1 MLNSNDTAVK
11 MKKNAFFVIVTALVV
26 GLLLCAHPSASAP
39 QNSDDYFQNT
49 GFKFLENYNPKIKC
63 LSPQNWCVVQNER
76 GVIYVGNNNTLLEFE
91 GVDWRAITVPNLS
104 VRSMA
109 FDEKGTLYIGGNN
122 EIGFF
127 TSDSNGV
134 LTYTSLKDRLK
145 DNQKKFSWVWKTH
158 STKGGVYFHTY
169 KYLLRW
175 SPGQK
180 KIKVWK
186 PDTRLL
192 GSYVCGEK
200 LFVRQEKIGLMQMV
214 NDSLRLLPG
223 GEAFAFKGIYM
234 MAQYD
239 TGAKKLLIGT
249 RSNGFYIY
257 NGKTFE
263 SFPTMGDDYLKEK
276 ELSYG
281 INLKCSPGEFA
292 LATKRGGL
300 VIIDSNGNLKRIF
313 DKTSGLQDDNVW
325 YVFEDSQ
332 GNLWLALE
340 KGISK
345 IEYAS
350 PFSFYDD
357 RSNLPGLVLS
367 VVKHNNLLYV
377 GTSRGL
383 YFLTSANKF
392 SPVPGIASYC
402 LSLLSIGNSLLAA
415 ASNGVFLVEN
425 KNNAPRQILNT
436 YSYVLH
442 WSQKDTNRVW
452 VGTNQGLFSLY
463 IKANQW
469 AKEHQFKNIT
479 QEIKTIVEDKKGNL
493 WLGTTAA
500 GVLKVDFPGDGKITN
515 PLVTPYLSLVNR
527 SPVQEE
533 LTGGEINVFMAAEHV
548 IFSTAKGI
556 YRFSEKDKVFIPDFT
571 LGDRFAGG
579 SRSVFRISQGQD
591 NHIWFHSDNVNFQA
605 VPGDKGFN
613 VLENSPLLRLPIDQT
628 NAIYPDPGGDM
639 VWFACNKGLTC
650 YDIRIKKDTRQDFST
665 LIQEVEVNGTP
676 LFYDAENSQYKPRKD
691 GQNSIPVIAFKDRN
705 LSFRFAAPFFED
717 ESRTRYHCFLEGYD
731 KNWSDWILETR
742 KDYFKIDPGL
752 KTFRVQAINVYGNL
766 SRESVFKFM
775 LLTPWYRT
783 WWAFLS
789 YVFVFLVLTYLIVK
803 WRRSVKL
810 EQEKQKLE
818 KIVKERT
825 KEINEKN
832 TQLETQTLQLKE
844 QAEKLKEM
852 AAVKSRFFANISHE
866 FRTPLTLIMGPLEQI
881 LSDYRDKDS
890 QLEKKVKL
898 MLRNSQRLFTL
909 INRLLDLSK
918 LDSGKMQ
925 LKTSRQNMIP
935 FLKGIAASFDLL
947 ANQYDLDLSFEAEE
961 EEITLYFDPEKM
973 EDVLCNLLINAV
985 KFTPGGGKITVTAKR
1000 IPKEE
1005 EHFPAG
1011 YLEISVNDT
1020 GPGIPPGQLAHIF
1033 DRFYQSDST
1042 YEHHQKGTGIGL
1054 ALTRELILL
1063 HHGKIDVHSREG
1075 ENSGTEFIIRL
1086 PLGKEHLKP
1095 HEIVTSA
1102 VPDETR
1108 PERRKPFEIPAGYMV
1123 AKVEKE
1129 GDVPNDVKA
1138 GEPGDEIDPLK
1149 AEKDI
1154 ILVVEDSADVREYIR
1169 GALEP
1174 LYAVVEAKDGQ
1185 EGTRKAQKIV
1195 PDLII
1200 SDIMMPGMDGYEL
1213 CAALKKDIKTS
1224 HVPIILL
1231 TAKASEENII
1241 RGLETGADDYVT
1253 KPFSTKLLMAR
1264 IKNLIDLRRHFQL
1277 TLYREMTQQP
1287 VKMSISQMD
1296 REFIKELQ
1304 DMIEKNLSNPD
1315 FNVERLG
1322 KKLYMSRATLY
1333 RKIHA
1338 LSGESPN
1345 EFLQSYRLKR
1355 GAELL
1360 ENNFGSVL
1368 EVAFEVGFS
1377 SASYFTKCFKKK
1389 FNRLPSDFQPEE
1401 SEQVVSSK

>member
-11 MKKNAFFVIVTALVV
+11 MKKNAFFVIVTALAVR
-26 GLLLCAHPSASAP
+26 LFFCPYLSASAP
-39 QNSDDYFQNT
+39 QNNEDYFRNT
-49 GFKFLENYNPKIKC
+49 GFKFLENCKPNVKN
-63 LSPQNWCVVQNER
+63 LSPQNWCVVQDKR
-76 GVIYVGNNNTLLEFE
+76 GVIYVGNNGGLLEYD
-91 GVDWRAITVPNLS
+91 GVDWRVIRIPNIS
-104 VRSMA
+104 VFSMA
-109 FDEKGTLYIGGNN
+109 MDEKGNLYIGGNN
-122 EIGFF
+122 EIGIL
-127 TSDSNGV
+127 TLDSKGARK
-134 LTYTSLKDRLK
+134 YTSLKDRLK
-145 DNQKKFSWVWKTH
+145 NNQRNFSIVWNAH
-158 STKGGVYFHTY
+158 STKEGVYFRTRKFLYRWNY
-169 KYLLRW
+169 K
-175 SPGQK
+175 K
-180 KIKVWK
+180 KEFKVWEAK
-186 PDTRLL
+186 HDFNQAFTCERK
-192 GSYVCGEK
+192 V
-200 LFVRQEKIGLMQMV
+200 FVLQRPLGLMHMV
-214 NDSLRLLPG
+214 NDSPELIPG
-223 GEAFAFKGIYM
+223 GDAFSEDYIYM
-234 MAQYD
+234 IVPYD
-239 TGAKKLLIGT
+239 ERRLLIGT
-249 RSNGFYIY
+249 RSKGFYLY
-257 NGKTFE
+257 DGT
-263 SFPTMGDDYLKEK
+263 SRRPFPTEVDGYLIKNEV
-276 ELSYG
+276 YHG
-281 INLKCSPGEFA
+281 IRLKSSPGDFA
-292 LATKRGGL
+292 LATRRGGL
-300 VIIDSNGNLKRIF
+300 VIIDSNGNLKYIF
-313 DKTSGLQDDNVW
+313 DKTSGLQDDSVK

-332 GNLWLALE
+332 GNLWLALNN
-340 KGISK
+340 GIDR

-350 PFSFYDD
+350 PFSVYDS
-357 RSNLPGLVLS
+357 RSRLPGLVLS
-367 VVKHNNLLYV
+367 VVKHGNYLYA
-377 GTSRGL
+377 GTTDGL
-383 YFLTSANKF
+383 YFLASANKF
-392 SPVPGIASYC
+392 RPVPGVSNC
-402 LSLLSIGNSLLAA
+402 WFLLSIGDSLLAA
-415 ASNGVFLVEN
+415 ASNGVFIVES
-425 KNNAPRQILNT
+425 KNNTKQEVLKAN
-436 YSYVLH
+436 SYVLH
-442 WSQKDTNRVW
+442 QSQMNPNRIL
-452 VGTNQGLFSLY
+452 VGTFQGLVSLY
-463 IKANQW
+463 YKDGKW
-469 AKEHQFKNIT
+469 AVEHIFKNIT

-493 WLGTTAA
+493 WLGTSAA
-500 GVLKVDFPGDGKITN
+500 GILKVD
-515 PLVTPYLSLVNR
+515 LSSDRGIINSVVNQYHK
-527 SPVQEE
+527 SEGLPD
-533 LTGGEINVFMAAEHV
+533 GEIKVFMTAGHI
-548 IFSTAKGI
+548 IFATVKGI
-556 YRFSEKDKVFIPDFT
+556 YLFSEKDKVFIPDFT
-571 LGDRFAGG
+571 LGDQFAGG
-579 SRSVFRISQGQD
+579 STGVFRIAQD
-591 NHIWFHSDNVNFQA
+591 RHNHIWFYSLGVIFRA
-605 VPGDKGFN
+605 VPGDNGFD
-613 VLENSPLLRLPIDQT
+613 VLKNSPLLRLPHDQV
-628 NAIYPDPGGDM
+628 NFIYPDPGGDM
-639 VWFACNKGLTC
+639 VWFACQKDLIC
-650 YDIRIKKDTRQDFST
+650 YDTREKRNHRPEFLT
-665 LIQEVEVNGTP
+665 LIREVEVNGNR
-676 LFYDAENSQYKPRKD
+676 LFYDAENSQYKPGKNRED
-691 GQNSIPVIAFKDRN
+691 YIPVIDFKDRN
-705 LSFRFAAPFFED
+705 IRFRFAAPFFEA
-717 ESRTRYHCFLEGYD
+717 ESRTRYHCLLEGYD
-731 KNWSDWILETR
+731 EEWSDWKSETW
-742 KDYFKIDPGL
+742 KDYTNIDSGL
-752 KTFRVQAINVYGNL
+752 NRFRVQAMNVYENL
-766 SRESVFKFM
+766 SREAVFQFKV
-775 LLTPWYRT
+775 LPPWYKT
-783 WWAFLS
+783 WWAFTV
-789 YVFVFLVLTYLIVK
+789 YVITAILVLFLVVR
-803 WRRSVKL
+803 WRSGKL
-810 EQEKQKLE
+810 QREKQKLE
-818 KIVKERT
+818 QIIKERT

-832 TQLETQTLQLKE
+832 TQLETQTLKLKE
-844 QAEKLKEM
+844 QAEKLQEM

-925 LKTSRQNMIP
+925 LKAGQQNIIP

-947 ANQYDLDLSFEAEE
+947 ANQYDLDLTFQAEE
-961 EEITLYFDPEKM
+961 GEITLYFDPEKM

-1005 EHFPAG
+1005 EHFPVG
-1011 YLEISVNDT
+1011 YLEISVSDT

-1063 HHGKIDVHSREG
+1063 HQGKIDVHSREG

-1095 HEIVTSA
+1095 HEIVTSEM
-1102 VPDETR
+1102 PDETR
-1108 PERRKPFEIPAGYMV
+1108 PERRKSFEIPAGYMV
-1123 AKVEKE
+1123 EKVEKE
-1129 GDVPNDVKA
+1129 GDVPKDVKA

-1174 LYAVVEAKDGQ
+1174 LYVVVEAKEGQ
-1185 EGTRKAQKIV
+1185 EGIRKAQKIV

-1200 SDIMMPGMDGYEL
+1200 SDIMMPGVDGYEL

-1241 RGLETGADDYVT
+1241 QGLETGADDYVT

-1304 DMIEKNLSNPD
+1304 DMIEKNLSDPD

>member
-11 MKKNAFFVIVTALVV
+11 MKKNVFFVTFTALAVA
-26 GLLLCAHPSASAP
+26 LLFCAHLSASPP
-39 QNSDDYFQNT
+39 QNKDDYFQNT
-49 GFKFLENYNPKIKC
+49 GFKFLENCDPKIKG
-63 LSPQNWCVVQNER
+63 LSPQNWSVVQDKR
-76 GVIYVGNNNTLLEFE
+76 GVIYVGNNGGLLELD
-91 GVDWRAITVPNLS
+91 GVNRWVIRVRNDS

-109 FDEKGTLYIGGNN
+109 IDEKGNLYIGGNN

-127 TSDSNGV
+127 AREPNGSMI
-134 LTYTSLKDRLK
+134 YTSLNDRLK
-145 DNQKKFSWVWKTH
+145 DKYKNFSTVWSTL
-158 STKGGVYFHTY
+158 STKEGVYFHTS
-169 KYLLRW
+169 KFLFRW
-175 SPGQK
+175 DFKQIRVFESANPFNNIYACEGK
-180 KIKVWK
+180 F
-186 PDTRLL
+186 
-192 GSYVCGEK
+192 
-200 LFVRQEKIGLMQMV
+200 FVLQRPEGLKQMV
-214 NDSLRLLPG
+214 NDSLQLIRG
-223 GEAFAFKGIYM
+223 GDAFSEDKICMIVPYH
-234 MAQYD
+234 D
-239 TGAKKLLIGT
+239 RTLLIGT
-249 RSNGFYIY
+249 RSKGLYLY
-257 NGKTFE
+257 DG
-263 SFPTMGDDYLKEK
+263 SRRQPFPTVVDDYLIKNEV
-276 ELSYG
+276 YHG
-281 INLKCSPGEFA
+281 IRLKSSPGDFA
-292 LATKRGGL
+292 LATRLGGL
-300 VIIDSNGNLKRIF
+300 VIIDSRGNLKHIY
-313 DKTSGLQDDNVW
+313 DKKSGLQDDNAW
-325 YVFEDSQ
+325 YVFEDFQ
-332 GNLWLALE
+332 GNLWLALNN
-340 KGISK
+340 GIAK
-345 IEYAS
+345 IEYAT
-350 PFSFYDD
+350 PFSVCDD

-367 VVKHNNLLYV
+367 VVRHGKHLYA
-377 GTSRGL
+377 GTSSGL
-383 YFLTSANKF
+383 YFLA
-392 SPVPGIASYC
+392 SPNNFRPVQGISDAC
-402 LSLLSIGNSLLAA
+402 WSLLSIGKYLLAA
-415 ASNGVFLVEN
+415 TSGGVFYV
-425 KNNAPRQILNT
+425 KNDAKEMIIKNR
-436 YSYVLH
+436 SYVLSD
-442 WSQKDTNRVW
+442 SQKDSNRVW
-452 VGTNQGLFSLY
+452 VGTNQGLVSLY
-463 IKANQW
+463 FKGGQW
-469 AKEHQFKNIT
+469 VKEREFKNIT
-479 QEIKTIVEDKKGNL
+479 QEIRTIVEEKEGNL
-493 WLGTTAA
+493 WLGTSAE
-500 GVLKVDFPGDGKITN
+500 GVLKVDFPRDGDIAN
-515 PLVTPYLSLVNR
+515 PVVNQYLTLVNR
-527 SPVQEE
+527 SPPSEQLSVV
-533 LTGGEINVFMAAEHV
+533 EIKVFMADGHV
-548 IFSTAKGI
+548 IFATPTGL
-556 YRFSEKDKVFIPDFT
+556 YRFNGKDKFFIPDPT
-571 LGDRFAGG
+571 LGDRFADG
-579 SRSVFRISQGQD
+579 SRRIFFIVPD
-591 NHIWFHSDNVNFQA
+591 RHNHIWFHSEDVNYQA
-605 VPGDKGFN
+605 VPGDNGFN
-613 VLENSPLLRLPIDQT
+613 VLDNSPLLRLPLDQV
-628 NAIYPDPGGDM
+628 NFIYPDPGEDM
-639 VWFACNKGLTC
+639 VWFACHKGL
-650 YDIRIKKDTRQDFST
+650 IRYDTREKRNRRTDFLT
-665 LIQEVEVNGTP
+665 LIREVEVNGIR
-676 LFYDAENSQYKPRKD
+676 LFYDAKNSTYKPGKD
-691 GQNSIPVIAFKDRN
+691 REEPFPVIAFKDRN
-705 LSFRFAAPFFED
+705 ITFRFAAPFFEA
-717 ESRTRYHCFLEGYD
+717 ESRTQYRCLLEGYD
-731 KNWSDWILETR
+731 KDWSEWTLETR
-742 KDYFKIDPGL
+742 KNYNKIDPGL
-752 KTFRVQAINVYGNL
+752 NTFRVQAMNVYGNL
-766 SRESVFKFM
+766 SSEDVFQFEI
-775 LLTPWYRT
+775 LPPWYKT
-783 WWAFLS
+783 WWAFAV
-789 YVFVFLVLTYLIVK
+789 YVIIAFMVLFLVVK
-803 WRRSVKL
+803 WRSGKL
-810 EQEKQKLE
+810 QREKQKLE
-818 KIVKERT
+818 QIVKERT

-844 QAEKLKEM
+844 QAEKLREM

-925 LKTSRQNMIP
+925 LKAARQNMIP

-947 ANQYDLDLSFEAEE
+947 ANQYDLDLTFQTSE

-985 KFTPGGGKITVTAKR
+985 KFTPGGGKITATAKR

-1011 YLEISVNDT
+1011 YLEISVSDT

-1063 HHGKIDVHSREG
+1063 QHGKIDVHSREG

-1095 HEIVTSA
+1095 HEIVTSDM
-1102 VPDETR
+1102 PDETR
-1108 PERRKPFEIPAGYMV
+1108 PERRKAFEIPAAYMV
-1123 AKVEKE
+1123 EKAEKE
-1129 GDVPNDVKA
+1129 GDVLNDVKA
-1138 GEPGDEIDPLK
+1138 GEPGNEIDPFK
-1149 AEKDI
+1149 TEKDI

-1185 EGTRKAQKIV
+1185 EGIRKAQKIV

-1200 SDIMMPGMDGYEL
+1200 SDIMMPGVDGYEL

-1231 TAKASEENII
+1231 TAKATEENII

-1322 KKLYMSRATLY
+1322 KKLYLSRATLY

-1401 SEQVVSSK
+1401 SE